1 MSTGIGGGGGDGDG
15 GGDGG
20 GSDGGGGDGGGGGG
34 GGGGF
39 FLAYEDSGRRV
50 WRINPRMRFLK
61 KMEISSCIQ
70 IPLSSLDQ

>member
-1 MSTGIGGGGGDGDG
+1 MSTGISGGGGGGG

-20 GSDGGGGDGGGGGG
+20 GSDGGGGC

-61 KMEISSCIQ
+61 KMEISSCVQ
-70 IPLSSLDQ
+70 IPLSSWD